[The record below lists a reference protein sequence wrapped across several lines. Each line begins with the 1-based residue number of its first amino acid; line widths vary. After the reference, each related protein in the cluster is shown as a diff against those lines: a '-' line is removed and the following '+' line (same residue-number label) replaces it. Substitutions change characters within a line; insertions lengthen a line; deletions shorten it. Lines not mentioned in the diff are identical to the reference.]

1 MNKEVL
7 SIHYKIRDNSTG
19 EVNAYNHKNLKP
31 FNEED
36 QAFLDEMLLLLRTR
50 LQERKANI
58 DPDFKMY
65 QILKAKYE
73 GIE

>member
-7 SIHYKIRDNSTG
+7 SIHYKIKDNTTG
-19 EVNAYNHKNLKP
+19 ETTTYNHKNLKP